1 MYQVG
6 DKIVHPMHG
15 AGSVDEIVERTIDG
29 QTETYYALRLVLER
43 VVLYIPVRT
52 SGALGVRPV
61 CSAEAAQELLGR
73 LPALEIEADGNW
85 NRRYRENMDRLR
97 SGDLLEVAGVVKG
110 LTRPAAR
117 AVDGR
122 EEDAGACEA
131 DPCVGALA
139 CARPRPRGD
148 EGRSGGTALP
158 ALGWGRLRGARQGS
172 ALHPAEGSA
181 LHPAEGSA
189 LWTPAPA
196 RRAAGLRPAP
206 GPARAAP
213 KGLAPLESRSRLRAG
228 RGRCGLLP
236 CCFFY
241 WLADRSAM
249 CYDRDNGWVRKLHA
263 CSASEFLGRKTWFF

>member
-15 AGSVDEIVERTIDG
+15 AGIVDEIVERTIDG

-110 LTRPAAR
+110 LTLRDR
-117 AVDGR
+117 RRGLSTG
-122 EEDAGACEA
+122 EKKMLG
-131 DPCVGALA
+131 LA
-139 CARPRPRGD
+139 KQILAS
-148 EGRSGGTALP
+148 ELSL
-158 ALGWGRLRGARQGS
+158 ALGRDPEEMKVEAV
-172 ALHPAEGSA
+172 E
-181 LHPAEGSA
+181 
-189 LWTPAPA
+189 
-196 RRAAGLRPAP
+196 
-206 GPARAAP
+206 
-213 KGLAPLESRSRLRAG
+213 
-228 RGRCGLLP
+228 LLCP
-236 CCFFY
+236 
-241 WLADRSAM
+241 R
-249 CYDRDNGWVRKLHA
+249 
-263 CSASEFLGRKTWFF
+263 

>member
-15 AGSVDEIVERTIDG
+15 AGIVDEIVERTIDG

-110 LTRPAAR
+110 LTLRDR
-117 AVDGR
+117 RRGLSTG
-122 EEDAGACEA
+122 EKKMLG
-131 DPCVGALA
+131 LA
-139 CARPRPRGD
+139 KQILAS
-148 EGRSGGTALP
+148 ELSL
-158 ALGWGRLRGARQGS
+158 ALGRDPGEMK
-172 ALHPAEGSA
+172 AEA
-181 LHPAEGSA
+181 VE
-189 LWTPAPA
+189 
-196 RRAAGLRPAP
+196 
-206 GPARAAP
+206 
-213 KGLAPLESRSRLRAG
+213 
-228 RGRCGLLP
+228 LLCP
-236 CCFFY
+236 
-241 WLADRSAM
+241 R
-249 CYDRDNGWVRKLHA
+249 
-263 CSASEFLGRKTWFF
+263 

>member
-15 AGSVDEIVERTIDG
+15 AGIVDEIVERTIDG

-110 LTRPAAR
+110 LTLRDR
-117 AVDGR
+117 RRGLSTG
-122 EEDAGACEA
+122 EKKMLG
-131 DPCVGALA
+131 LA
-139 CARPRPRGD
+139 KQILAS
-148 EGRSGGTALP
+148 ELSL
-158 ALGWGRLRGARQGS
+158 ALGRD
-172 ALHPAEGSA
+172 PEEMKAEA
-181 LHPAEGSA
+181 VE
-189 LWTPAPA
+189 
-196 RRAAGLRPAP
+196 
-206 GPARAAP
+206 
-213 KGLAPLESRSRLRAG
+213 
-228 RGRCGLLP
+228 LLCP
-236 CCFFY
+236 
-241 WLADRSAM
+241 R
-249 CYDRDNGWVRKLHA
+249 
-263 CSASEFLGRKTWFF
+263 